1 MDNGAIVG
9 KMVYRG
15 QEYEAHL
22 DAEGNLLVPSFCK
35 DGSEFVV
42 YYVKVPV
49 ELLETIYTM
58 TKQRYELENL

>member
-1 MDNGAIVG
+1 MDSGTIVG

-22 DAEGNLLVPSFCK
+22 DAEGNLLVPSFFK
-35 DGSEFVV
+35 EGAELIV
-42 YYVKVPV
+42 YYAKVPV

>member
-9 KMVYRG
+9 KMVYTG

-22 DAEGNLLVPSFCK
+22 DAEGNLLVPSFYK
-35 DGSEFVV
+35 DGSKFVV